1 MNSFSE
7 RTVRPMLIG
16 ETAEPFDSDDCLFE
30 LKLDGLRCL
39 MYLEKDRTE
48 IRNKRNLDITPIFP
62 EFHDLYKHV
71 KTPCLLD
78 GELIVYEQGSIDFYA
93 LQQRAHQKNP
103 FRSKL
108 ASKAHP
114 AHFTAFDI
122 LYARN
127 KWIMDQPLTKRK
139 QILNQTVQSEY
150 ERFSLSRIIEHH
162 GSALYQM
169 TVERNLEGIVA
180 KYKDSTYV
188 PDSRTKKWIKIKNLM
203 DEDFIICGYI
213 PKHEAVI
220 SLVLSQYDHGLLH
233 YCGHVT
239 MGVKNLHFIKDQHI
253 AYAEECPLS
262 EIPPHHEDAVWL
274 EPKAVAVVK
283 FMMKTESG
291 SLRQP
296 IFKGFRTDKDPQDCI
311 RR

>member
-1 MNSFSE
+1 MNSFAD

-16 ETAEPFDSDDCLFE
+16 ETSEPFDSDDYLFE

-48 IRNKRNLDITPIFP
+48 IRNKRNLNITEVFP

-78 GELIVYEQGSIDFYA
+78 GELIVYEQGMIDFFA
-93 LQQRAHQKNP
+93 LQLRAHQKNP
-103 FRSKL
+103 FRAKL
-108 ASKAHP
+108 ASKSHP

-122 LYARN
+122 LYAKD

-139 QILNQTVQSEY
+139 QLLNQTVRSEY
-150 ERFSLSRIIEHH
+150 ERFSVSRTIEHH
-162 GSALYQM
+162 GSALYRM
-169 TVERNLEGIVA
+169 TVEKNLEGIVA
-180 KYKDSTYV
+180 KEKSSTYI
-188 PDSRTKKWIKIKNLM
+188 PDSRTKKWIKVKNLM
-203 DEDFIICGYI
+203 DDDYVICGYI
-213 PKHEAVI
+213 PKHESVI
-220 SLVLSQYDHGLLH
+220 SLVLSQYEQGKLT

-239 MGVKNLHFIKDQHI
+239 MGVRNLHFIKDQHI
-253 AYAEECPLS
+253 SVLKECPLA
-262 EIPPHHEDAVWL
+262 ELPLHHEEAIWL

-296 IFKGFRTDKDPQDCI
+296 IFKGFRTDKNPKDCI